1 MPDSIGEIL
10 KNQRLDRKL
19 SLDDAAGSTHI
30 RYKYLEALENND
42 FDLLPSAVQGRGF
55 LRSYA
60 EFLDLDPEP
69 LLNGWEQKVIVPKI
83 TDQQDIDTNFADKS
97 IPAPIIDTNEPAK
110 PDALPKTQDNTDT
123 TPSPIYEPQP
133 VSPPSILPSSGQQ
146 VEAHKSATHFM
157 EVGNTLRS
165 QREILG
171 LSLSD
176 IEQYTHIRQF
186 YLQAIEDGRFQELP
200 SPVQAKGMIENYAQF
215 LDINSDELL
224 LDYAEG
230 LQAQREEKLALN
242 NPPIRGNKP
251 ARKPGK
257 QTLAKKLLTPDL
269 LIGSIVIIF
278 LVVFAIWT
286 TSRVIA
292 NRNLEA
298 EATIPGISDV
308 LVSTTSPSPD
318 AMSAT
323 ASLSASSQEIPSP
336 EMNTTPAIAAEI
348 ETNAVPSSGSAE
360 ITSSV
365 VFEEDALLQIYI
377 VTKQRTYLKVI
388 VDEKTVFE
396 GRSQPGNAYPFSGTE
411 SIELIS
417 GNAAALQIIFNEV
430 DLGTIGAFGEVV
442 DLIFT
447 GGRVVT
453 PTPRFT
459 ATATSTTPPTMTLQP
474 TATPVTPTV
483 TPYIP

>member
-69 LLNGWEQKVIVPKI
+69 LLNGWEQKVIVSKI
-83 TDQQDIDTNFADKS
+83 TDQQDIDTHFPDKS
-97 IPAPIIDTNEPAK
+97 IPAPIIDTNEPAE
-110 PDALPKTQDNTDT
+110 PDALPKTQDNADT
-123 TPSPIYEPQP
+123 TPSPIYEPQS
-133 VSPPSILPSSGQQ
+133 VSPPSILPSSVQQ
-146 VEAHKSATHFM
+146 VEAHKSATRFM

-242 NPPIRGNKP
+242 NPPTRGNKP

-318 AMSAT
+318 VMSAT
-323 ASLSASSQEIPSP
+323 ASLSASSLETPSP

-348 ETNAVPSSGSAE
+348 QTNAVPSSGSAE
-360 ITSSV
+360 ITSAV
-365 VFEEDALLQIYI
+365 AFEDNAPLQIYI

-417 GNAAALQIIFNEV
+417 GNAAALQIIFNEA